1 MKRALALLWE
11 LGIGNWELGIGNWE
25 LGIGNRESGIGN
37 RESGVGS
44 RRFGIWDLG
53 FGDSFHPRDRCE
65 ARHTRKRLPLSFPP
79 TNRCSRRQ
87 RVSQRRRWA
96 VLPRAAQGVAR
107 ESSTMHVLPPRP
119 SRCRSLN

>member
-1 MKRALALLWE
+1 M
-11 LGIGNWELGIGNWE
+11 GIGNRESGVGNRE
-25 LGIGNRESGIGN
+25 SGVGSRESGIGN
-37 RESGVGS
+37 RESAIG
-44 RRFGIWDLG
+44 DLG
-53 FGDSFHPRDRCE
+53 FGDSFHPHDRCE

-79 TNRCSRRQ
+79 TNTCSRRQ

>member
-1 MKRALALLWE
+1 MRE

-25 LGIGNRESGIGN
+25 LGIGNWESGIGS
-37 RESGVGS
+37 RESGVG
-44 RRFGIWDLG
+44 DLG
-53 FGDSFHPRDRCE
+53 FGDSFHPHDRCE
-65 ARHTRKRLPLSFPP
+65 AGHTRRRLPLSFPP
-79 TNRCSRRQ
+79 ANTYSRRQ

-96 VLPRAAQGVAR
+96 VLPRAAQGAAG